1 MVGFN
6 EETKE
11 DFDDSLNFVKDIA
24 FEKVHTFPYS
34 QREGTNASKKGDSV
48 SRNEKEHRASI
59 MIAETDKIRRNYLN
73 SLIGKTVNVLFEN
86 EIEKNIYQGYT
97 KNYTPIRIES
107 DRDIIG
113 NELDVV
119 ITQSF
124 DDYCTAKLRF

>member
-1 MVGFN
+1 
-6 EETKE
+6 
-11 DFDDSLNFVKDIA
+11 
-24 FEKVHTFPYS
+24 
-34 QREGTNASKKGDSV
+34 
-48 SRNEKEHRASI
+48 